1 MLTESMRRNV
11 LYITVSQHD
20 SGIFEAVRN
29 LKINREKDMPNLLVL
44 SSGGNGHVPLPLL
57 KQPEE
62 PFPPTPMSS
71 RRYFVSFIGSANM
84 FNKGARK
91 PMKAQTEKWAEKT
104 KKEVLVHLGGLKN
117 WREIMQNSTLTFV
130 PRGFG
135 RNSFRC
141 TEVLQM
147 GRVPIYVWNDIP
159 WTFYPNLWDNEIIG
173 FSAQVG
179 KIEETL
185 DHIAKDVSLEQ
196 LERMEEKILS
206 MRDTHFTY
214 EGVMDQISKFMTG
227 RDGGSDLRCTVYPYS
242 RSKKRPRLLRAN
254 RWWTSRT
261 TFLLT
266 GRLFDSFPKD
276 FCCGAREH
284 REAAVAHGALPKLL
298 ALLNAEGEVVSAAAA
313 QTLRNIAADR
323 SGALAIQHCGGIPA
337 LLHCA
342 QIPGS
347 PVAWRAASALANL
360 AEWPELVPTLQEAG
374 TVAILE
380 KLGGQIP
387 SNLSASQPASPKK
400 VTAAS
405 PSCVDDGG

>member
-1 MLTESMRRNV
+1 MAEQLTSLETMGKALACMRLTNPDVEAAYPTDAEEHFAEIFYNVSKFVPMDWKPHNWAGYGGPWIENHWINVGKRYLAQRHKGTKLSDVFGPFIPIFVPWVDMAVKSKGYPGGLVKMLTESMRRNV

-62 PFPPTPMSS
+62 AFPPTPMSS

-84 FNKGARK
+84 FNKGARI
-91 PMKAQTEKWAEKT
+91 PMKEQTEKWASKT
-104 KKEVLVHLGGLKN
+104 NKEVLVHLGGMKN

-159 WTFYPNLWDNEIIG
+159 WTFYPNLWDKEIIG

-227 RDGGSDLRCTVYPYS
+227 RDGGSDLRCTVYPYA
-242 RSKKRPRLLRAN
+242 RKKRPRLLRVN
-254 RWWTSRT
+254 RWWLQ
-261 TFLLT
+261 F
-266 GRLFDSFPKD
+266 
-276 FCCGAREH
+276 
-284 REAAVAHGALPKLL
+284 
-298 ALLNAEGEVVSAAAA
+298 
-313 QTLRNIAADR
+313 
-323 SGALAIQHCGGIPA
+323 
-337 LLHCA
+337 
-342 QIPGS
+342 
-347 PVAWRAASALANL
+347 RAFR
-360 AEWPELVPTLQEAG
+360 
-374 TVAILE
+374 
-380 KLGGQIP
+380 
-387 SNLSASQPASPKK
+387 
-400 VTAAS
+400 
-405 PSCVDDGG
+405 